1 MRSLFSNVLLWSLV
15 AAIPAGDMAN
25 SRESTQ
31 LVMMEEDGCGWC
43 ERWLQEIGG
52 LYHKT
57 PEGRFAPLRRVDVH
71 GPLPR
76 DLGFLKPSYFT
87 PTFILVSSGKEIGRI
102 QGYPG
107 EDFFW
112 VMLGDLLAKLKPAG
126 PIEAEAGR

>member
-1 MRSLFSNVLLWSLV
+1 M
-15 AAIPAGDMAN
+15 GDG
-25 SRESTQ
+25 RESAQ
-31 LVMMEEDGCGWC
+31 LVMMEEDGCSWC

-52 LYHKT
+52 LYPNT
-57 PEGRFAPLRRVDVH
+57 PEGRMAPLRRVDVH
-71 GPLPR
+71 GLLPR

-112 VMLGDLLAKLKPAG
+112 AMLGDLLAKLKPAG
-126 PIEAEAGR
+126 PLEAQAGL